1 MPGLAS
7 SSVSQHTA
15 TVVLVDD
22 QADLLL
28 LMSKILTSHGFE
40 ISGTA
45 EDGRAGIDLVAATQP
60 DIVVLDLA
68 MPHLTGEEALP
79 ELVREAP
86 RTMVAILS
94 AHLDTER
101 AQRLLLMGAFSAYA
115 KGDVAQL
122 PDLLLDDL
130 DVFRRV
136 IAGEEAVPAWQHRY
150 RQP

>member
-1 MPGLAS
+1 VVS
-7 SSVSQHTA
+7 SSVSQRTT

-28 LMSKILTSHGFE
+28 LMGKILSSNGFE
-40 ISGTA
+40 IAGTA
-45 EDGRAGIDLVAATQP
+45 EDGRTGVELVAATQP
-60 DIVVLDLA
+60 DVVVLDLA

-79 ELVREAP
+79 EIIREAP
-86 RTMVAILS
+86 RTMVAIFS
-94 AHLDTER
+94 AHLDTDR
-101 AQRLLLMGAFSAYA
+101 ARQLLLKGAFAAYE

-136 IAGEEAVPAWQHRY
+136 MDGEEAVPAWQHRY
-150 RQP
+150 RQH

>member
-1 MPGLAS
+1 MAS
-7 SSVSQHTA
+7 SSASQRTA

-22 QADLLL
+22 QADLLV
-28 LMSKILTSHGFE
+28 LMGRILTSHGFE
-40 ISGTA
+40 IAGTA
-45 EDGRAGIDLVAATQP
+45 EDGRAGVELVAAAQP

-79 ELVREAP
+79 EIIREAP

-94 AHLDTER
+94 AHLDSER

-115 KGDVAQL
+115 KGDIAQL
-122 PDLLLDDL
+122 PDLLLHDL
-130 DVFRRV
+130 DVFQRV

-150 RQP
+150 HQP